1 MVRPASANPDSPLL
15 PGATTTSSVGPAG
28 DEMRTVVTTP
38 TAGLLVR
45 STAYTP
51 GWYADIQPASGAPG
65 QPVASPHALGI
76 VQAVRIPAGHFVVSW
91 VYRPIT
97 ARVGAL
103 SSFAAT
109 LVFVALLVLL
119 SFAGPRICHV
129 AFHRDVTVEIAAFR
143 VPRSAAGDDGR
154 P

>member
-45 STAYTP
+45 STAYAP

-65 QPVASPHALGI
+65 QLLPVRALGI

-119 SFAGPRICHV
+119 W
-129 AFHRDVTVEIAAFR
+129 FR
-143 VPRSAAGDDGR
+143 RRASAT
-154 P
+154 